1 MCVSFTTCNYSQLL
15 AEHLFCFIAE
25 PEDIIK
31 NGSSM
36 EVISTIHYTWPSSL
50 LSRRLYSQ
58 YREELTMLKHVNSR
72 DEFYELIKEGT
83 VLVDFFATW
92 CGPCKML
99 SPVLEQ
105 LSEEVDILIVKVD
118 VDEVGTLAAQFGIQ
132 AVPTLMLFKN
142 GQRVDV
148 RMGYQNKNQLLA
160 FINQ

>member
-1 MCVSFTTCNYSQLL
+1 
-15 AEHLFCFIAE
+15 
-25 PEDIIK
+25 
-31 NGSSM
+31 
-36 EVISTIHYTWPSSL
+36 
-50 LSRRLYSQ
+50 
-58 YREELTMLKHVNSR
+58 MLKHVSNR
-72 DEFYELIKEGT
+72 DEFYELITEGT

-105 LSEEVDILIVKVD
+105 LSEEIDTLILKVD
-118 VDEVGTLAAQFGIQ
+118 VDEVGAVAAQFGIQ

-148 RMGYQNKNQLLA
+148 RMGYQNKNQLLS

>member
-1 MCVSFTTCNYSQLL
+1 
-15 AEHLFCFIAE
+15 
-25 PEDIIK
+25 
-31 NGSSM
+31 
-36 EVISTIHYTWPSSL
+36 
-50 LSRRLYSQ
+50 
-58 YREELTMLKHVNSR
+58 MLKHINNR
-72 DEFYELIKEGT
+72 DEFNEAIKEGT

-99 SPVLEQ
+99 SPVLE
-105 LSEEVDILIVKVD
+105 EVANENDVLIIKVD
-118 VDEVGTLAAQFGIQ
+118 VDEAGPLAAQYNIQ